1 MALIRPFRG
10 VRYNPAV
17 VGDLQQVVSP
27 PYDVISAEHQTVL
40 HLRSP
45 YNAVRLDLNRDVE
58 RYSSAAKTFRDWLD
72 REVLIQDQE
81 PALYFYTQEFALKDG
96 SRHKRAGV
104 LAALHLE
111 EFSSKMIRPHER
123 TFESAK
129 NDRLALLRSCQAHL
143 SPIFFLYSKPDW
155 SLAET
160 LAPAL
165 AAPALV
171 TVQDDQQTMHQLWRI
186 TDPALIAEVAAGLAH
201 EPLIIAD
208 GHHRYETALR
218 YRNERAVA
226 QGRLSGDEP
235 FAYVLAYLTNV
246 REEGIVIL
254 PTHRLLREGPL
265 PSPQHLRTA
274 LQRDFR
280 IALFSPADAEAFF
293 AALRAPGPGRRI
305 GCALA
310 GASHYWLLSFDERVT
325 QGLPVSAPLRA
336 LDVTVLHDVIF
347 QRFLGLPPEVQKQKL
362 AYTIDAEEALQWVA
376 ERRCQAAFFLNPPT
390 FAQVAA
396 VCGRGETMPQKST
409 YFFPKLLTGLVFYQ
423 L

>member
-27 PYDVISAEHQTVL
+27 PYDVISTEQQTVL

-72 REVLIQDQE
+72 RKVLLQDQE
-81 PALYFYTQEFALKDG
+81 PSLYVYTQEFTLKDG
-96 SRHKRAGV
+96 SRRTRTGI
-104 LAALHLE
+104 LAALRLE
-111 EFSSKMIRPHER
+111 EFSSGMIRPHER

-129 NDRLALLRSCQAHL
+129 TDRLALLRSCQAHL
-143 SPIFFLYSKPDW
+143 SPIFFLYAKPDW

-160 LAPAL
+160 LALAVPAL
-165 AAPALV
+165 M

-186 TDPALIAEVAAGLAH
+186 TEQSLIAEVTAGLAR

-218 YRNERAVA
+218 YREECIAA
-226 QGRLSGDEP
+226 QGRLNGDEP
-235 FAYVLAYLTNV
+235 FAYILAYLTNV
-246 REEGIVIL
+246 REEGMVIL

-265 PSPQHLRTA
+265 PSPQHLRTV

-293 AALRAPGPGRRI
+293 AALRAPGAERRI
-305 GCALA
+305 GCVLA

-336 LDVTVLHDVIF
+336 LDVTVLHDVVF
-347 QRFLGLPPEVQKQKL
+347 QRFLGLPPEVQKQRL
-362 AYTIDAEEALQWVA
+362 AYTSDEEEALQWVA
-376 ERRCQAAFFLNPPT
+376 ERRCQAAFFLNPTT

-396 VCGRGETMPQKST
+396 VCGQGETMPQKST
-409 YFFPKLLTGLVFYQ
+409 YFFPKLLTGLVFYR

>member
-10 VRYNPAV
+10 VRYNPAL

-27 PYDVISAEHQTVL
+27 PYDVISAEQQTVL

-58 RYSSAAKTFRDWLD
+58 RYSAAAKTFRDWLD
-72 REVLIQDQE
+72 EAVLIQDQE
-81 PALYFYTQEFALKDG
+81 PSLYFYTQEFALKDG
-96 SRHKRAGV
+96 SHHKRTGV
-104 LAALHLE
+104 LAALRLE

-129 NDRLALLRSCQAHL
+129 NDRLALLRSCRAHL
-143 SPIFFLYSKPDW
+143 SPIFFLYSKPAW
-155 SLAET
+155 SLTRT
-160 LAPAL
+160 LAPVL
-165 AAPALV
+165 TAPALV
-171 TVQDDQQTMHQLWRI
+171 TVQDDQQTRHQLWRI
-186 TDPALIAEVAAGLAH
+186 TDQALIAEVATGLAH

-218 YRNERAVA
+218 YREERAA
-226 QGRLSGDEP
+226 TQKYRSGDEP
-235 FAYVLAYLTNV
+235 FDYVLAYLTNV
-246 REEGIVIL
+246 WEEGIVIL

-265 PSPQHLRTA
+265 PSPQHLRTV

-280 IALFSPADAEAFF
+280 IALFSPADPQAFF
-293 AALRAPGPGRRI
+293 AALRTPGPERRI
-305 GCALA
+305 GCAVA

-325 QGLPVSAPLRA
+325 RGLPASAPLRA

-347 QRFLGLPPEVQKQKL
+347 QRFLGLPPEVQRQKL
-362 AYTIDAEEALQWVA
+362 SYTIDEEEALQWVA
-376 ERRCQAAFFLNPPT
+376 ERRCLAAFFLNPTT
-390 FAQVAA
+390 FEQVAE